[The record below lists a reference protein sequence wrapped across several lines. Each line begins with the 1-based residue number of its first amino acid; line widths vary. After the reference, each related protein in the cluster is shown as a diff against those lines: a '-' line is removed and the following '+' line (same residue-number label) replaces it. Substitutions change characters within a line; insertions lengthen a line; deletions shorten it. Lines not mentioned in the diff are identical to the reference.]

1 MQTEKRKTVPKT
13 PPRVLRSGYTTGVH
27 TCSAFS
33 KALEAFLVTSDDV
46 YTKTNKVDN
55 DDLDVT
61 KGCEIIVSLCKSK
74 ESLELN
80 ETFHKAQVF
89 ENEKNSLELYAGLG
103 VGVVTKK
110 GLKIKPD
117 LPAIN
122 PKPLETMREIFIN
135 KTQDV
140 KDVKIYASISVTDGE
155 ELAKSTANEK
165 VGVLGGISILG
176 TKGVVKPVSSSAY
189 IDSVATEI
197 EFACGNDYDTIV
209 FTLGN
214 SALKL
219 AQERF
224 DEEQIIEVANFV
236 YDSIEIA
243 VKIEAKKIIFL
254 CGIGKMTKVY
264 QGFKN
269 THNRFGTIDFIQL
282 KKDIKNSLDYEVDIE
297 STKTVKGIS
306 LELEKQ
312 GNVAAFYALIS
323 KKANEQIKQ
332 WFPTSNVEAIIL
344 EENEVLGW

>member
-1 MQTEKRKTVPKT
+1 MEKKKAEVEKR
-13 PPRVLRSGYTTGVH
+13 VLKSGYTTGVH

-33 KALEAFLVTSDDV
+33 KALEAFLVTNDDV

-61 KGCEIIVSLCKSK
+61 KGCEIIVSLSSSK
-74 ESLELN
+74 DTLSLN
-80 ETFHKAQVF
+80 QTFHKPQVF
-89 ENEKNSLELYAGLG
+89 ENEKNTLELYAGLG

-110 GLKIKPD
+110 GLKIKAD

-122 PKPLETMREIFIN
+122 PKPLETMREIFIA
-135 KTQDV
+135 KT
-140 KDVKIYASISVTDGE
+140 KDIKDIKIYCSISVTDGAE
-155 ELAKSTANEK
+155 IAKKTANEK
-165 VGVLGGISILG
+165 VGVIGGISILG

-189 IDSVATEI
+189 IDSVKTEI
-197 EFACGNDYDTIV
+197 EFACGNDYEVLV

-214 SALKL
+214 SALRVAK
-219 AQERF
+219 ERF

-236 YDSIEIA
+236 YDSIKVA
-243 VKIEAKKIIFL
+243 VQVKAKKVIFL

-282 KKDIKNSLDYEVDIE
+282 KKDIENNLDYEVDIE